1 MTFPLQLPTFLLHFP
16 EPSRVSSF
24 NSEKSAPSS
33 GTSSYLLQE
42 CFSRDEGARRFKQRE
57 DMHTVIVDQAALDRH
72 KTFTVLYY
80 VMRKNEQIEKRTNH
94 KIL

>member
-1 MTFPLQLPTFLLHFP
+1 MIF
-16 EPSRVSSF
+16 
-24 NSEKSAPSS
+24 A
-33 GTSSYLLQE
+33 G
-42 CFSRDEGARRFKQRE
+42 GARRFKQKR

-80 VMRKNEQIEKRTNH
+80 VMRKYEQIEEKTNH